1 MCRDANTIPVNTSL
15 PGDQLTPA
23 SACER
28 IVGGSEPA
36 REYQET
42 LNKAQSILSALTI
55 ANAWVTG
62 RVLLRSRRPD

>member
-1 MCRDANTIPVNTSL
+1 
-15 PGDQLTPA
+15 
-23 SACER
+23 
-28 IVGGSEPA
+28 VGGSEPA